1 MDKNEPA
8 RRPSLMLRVLEARAV
23 AELYAYAWAYPWLH
37 LAPRGDNHPVLVL
50 PGFLATGSSTF
61 PLRHILKRLGYKGHR
76 WKLGR
81 NLGPVRIQLEQVVA
95 RLHELRRRYDQR
107 VTLIGWSLGGL
118 YARELAWLAPD
129 DVRMVITLG
138 SPFRHHDSTHATW
151 LYRSINASHGE
162 KIERALLARVDKPL
176 PVPSTSIYSRGD
188 GVVPWQCSI
197 DRPSPRSENVRVF
210 GSHCGLGHN
219 PAALWVILDRIAQRE
234 GTWQPFRPGSTGRFV
249 YPTPDAFAG

>member
-1 MDKNEPA
+1 MTTDPPL
-8 RRPSLMLRVLEARAV
+8 RRPSWALRLLETRAI
-23 AELYAYAWAYPWLH
+23 AELHAYAWAYPWLH
-37 LAPRGDNHPVLVL
+37 LAPRGDGHAVLVL

-81 NLGPVRIQLEQVVA
+81 NMGPIKIELDHVVE

-107 VTLIGWSLGGL
+107 VTVIGWSLGGI

-129 DVRMVITLG
+129 DVRMVITMG
-138 SPFRHHDSTHATW
+138 SPFRHHEYTHATR

-162 KIERALLARVDKPL
+162 HIESAILDRVDKPL
-176 PVPSTSIYSRGD
+176 PVPATSIYSRSD
-188 GVVPWQCSI
+188 GIVPWQCSI
-197 DRPSPRSENVRVF
+197 ERPSAHSENVRVY

-219 PAALWVILDRIAQRE
+219 PAALWVIFDRLAQEE
-234 GTWQPFRPGSTGRFV
+234 GTWAPFQDNGSLRFA
-249 YPTPDAFAG
+249 YPTADAVPA